1 MKYKLH
7 KLEQFRHIKRIGKCD
22 TLSIG
27 NAKVVW
33 IRVEEEVHGD
43 MFFFS
48 YLFFFFPAGALLI
61 VFCKVGSHFLYIAQL
76 VILWV
81 GDDSLGDGETSQCSW
96 VQSPV
101 LWDRPVMWYV

>member
-43 MFFFS
+43 MFFFIFVFLLS
-48 YLFFFFPAGALLI
+48 GRSTVDSILQSGVPLF
-61 VFCKVGSHFLYIAQL
+61 VYCSVG
-76 VILWV
+76 
-81 GDDSLGDGETSQCSW
+81 DSLGG
-96 VQSPV
+96 
-101 LWDRPVMWYV
+101 

>member
-7 KLEQFRHIKRIGKCD
+7 KLKQFRHIKRIGKSD
-22 TLSIG
+22 TLI
-27 NAKVVW
+27 
-33 IRVEEEVHGD
+33 
-43 MFFFS
+43 FFS

-61 VFCKVGSHFLYIAQL
+61 VICKVGSHFLYIAQL